1 MNDHVLAS
9 GPSADYLAAVRALAL
24 PAQSL
29 GGGIGRGAEPPS
41 EV

>member
-1 MNDHVLAS
+1 MRYPV
-9 GPSADYLAAVRALAL
+9 SAGIQPVHDYALDRALAL

-29 GGGIGRGAEPPS
+29 GGGIRRGAEPPS